1 METKTRV
8 RETENDD
15 STLKATMY
23 LAVLSKRVAIGQTSD
38 VTAGNEAQ
46 CHNDNVARENNTM
59 EGRGMVFVWL
69 RNRCNGSLT
78 GMIVSHLFSQEV
90 LSAS

>member
-15 STLKATMY
+15 YTLKATTY
-23 LAVLSKRVAIGQTSD
+23 LVVLSKRVAIGQTSD

-46 CHNDNVARENNTM
+46 CHNDDVARENNTM
-59 EGRGMVFVWL
+59 EGRGMMFVWL
-69 RNRCNGSLT
+69 RNRCNGSST
-78 GMIVSHLFSQEV
+78 GMIVSLLFSQEV